1 MLACYASDYRQGGVK
16 VYSSLD
22 YKAANAQTQNSLVHD
37 ARFTEDNYR
46 TILGRLLCLL
56 LAARP
61 APPARRL
68 VRIVRDRDDVARIPG
83 ALQVPRRVRLAPL
96 HRLQHPRGAKP
107 AAAA

>member
-1 MLACYASDYRQGGVK
+1 MKDFVNKSVAMLAKKYSGGPEDSSDYRQGGVK

-56 LAARP
+56 LANRLEFLCYDKIQRALLRRLLFYARP
-61 APPARRL
+61 
-68 VRIVRDRDDVARIPG
+68 
-83 ALQVPRRVRLAPL
+83 LA
-96 HRLQHPRGAKP
+96 
-107 AAAA
+107 